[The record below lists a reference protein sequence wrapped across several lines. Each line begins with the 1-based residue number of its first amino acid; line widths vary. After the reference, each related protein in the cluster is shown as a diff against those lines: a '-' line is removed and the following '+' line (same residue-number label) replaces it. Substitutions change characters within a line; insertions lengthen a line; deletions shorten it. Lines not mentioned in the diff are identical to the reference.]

1 MAAAKGSSVLSADD
15 KKEDA
20 KIRAVWNAMRSAL
33 KAGNVN
39 KTLDYFAED
48 AKDMYEYNFNLMKS
62 HLDEISSSLSDI
74 KLTWIGDGVAEY
86 EMLGDYEGQRYNS
99 LVRFVKDKNGI
110 WKIKFF

>member
-1 MAAAKGSSVLSADD
+1 MEKMLDGTRKGILLFFVITVMIIQISWLNEDFCMAAAKGSSVLSADD

-33 KAGNVN
+33 KAGNGN

-48 AKDMYEYNFNLMKS
+48 EKDMYEYNFNLMKS

-74 KLTWIGDGVAEY
+74 KLTWIGD
-86 EMLGDYEGQRYNS
+86 
-99 LVRFVKDKNGI
+99 
-110 WKIKFF
+110 